1 MGTAL
6 FGMAAGLTAFALAG
20 VFTLPKIM
28 GLIALSLV
36 APILIALG
44 NSINFDLGG
53 GSSVSSSTEDS
64 KMDTLIEEIRS
75 LKKAFQTP
83 GVINMDGQK
92 VGDVIGLAVSTS
104 GIA

>member
-1 MGTAL
+1 LA
-6 FGMAAGLTAFALAG
+6 AFAVAG
-20 VFTLPKIM
+20 VFTLPTIM

-53 GSSVSSSTEDS
+53 GSSVDSSAEDS

-75 LKKAFQTP
+75 LKAAFQTP

-104 GIA
+104 GVA